1 MNLKTKYLIEKTV
14 SCLCLAIAVMLLF
27 SGWITIR
34 SGEYRREIR
43 REIKNLGSEFEEVEK
58 DDIEE
63 AQEELDDMGIDIN
76 VNSIYKSVNKLYKSV
91 KDVALSP
98 KEIIGILPVVNK
110 LSKMMEELEDS
121 PMGGFGMM
129 SGDIEEIVELIE
141 EYKIGLIFLS
151 LFFYVT
157 ILLEVALIVLHI
169 LNKKFAG
176 VAGILAVVLNFVW
189 VIIANVPVFIVNAW
203 AMDEFDE
210 KILKVTAAPYFALIL
225 AIAACVIWFFANK
238 DYQKLG
244 GATNATQASSQ
255 KEKSSFMANVA
266 SSVGLAQVRCAQC
279 GNLVKEG
286 MAFCPQCGT
295 KIEEQPKNIYCENCG
310 QSIKSES
317 VFCPYCGSSV
327 NKEQ

>member
-1 MNLKTKYLIEKTV
+1 MNLKTKYLIEKIG

-43 REIKNLGSEFEEVEK
+43 REIKNFGSEFEEVEK

-129 SGDIEEIVELIE
+129 SGDMEEIVDR
-141 EYKIGLIFLS
+141 G
-151 LFFYVT
+151 
-157 ILLEVALIVLHI
+157 A
-169 LNKKFAG
+169 
-176 VAGILAVVLNFVW
+176 AGIDTNLAFVDGLEFFLLAGHA
-189 VIIANVPVFIVNAW
+189 VINPHRFIP
-203 AMDEFDE
+203 
-210 KILKVTAAPYFALIL
+210 PYRLL
-225 AIAACVIWFFANK
+225 YCWR
-238 DYQKLG
+238 
-244 GATNATQASSQ
+244 T
-255 KEKSSFMANVA
+255 
-266 SSVGLAQVRCAQC
+266 VR
-279 GNLVKEG
+279 
-286 MAFCPQCGT
+286 
-295 KIEEQPKNIYCENCG
+295 
-310 QSIKSES
+310 
-317 VFCPYCGSSV
+317 PYIH
-327 NKEQ
+327 